1 MAGEIR
7 LLKFRNKAT
16 TLRLYKVAEI
26 LIMILL
32 IRCCEGVKKRVP
44 YTNQDDLQRPLSHHH
59 HGGISKKQVSK
70 DFRSILPGC
79 SDLKSLERDPRTPQV
94 ILISIRNF
102 FGGILGHPVVN
113 INDQAILQ
121 LIKDRCLDQTFSKPL
136 QTNINL

>member
-16 TLRLYKVAEI
+16 TLRSAEI
-26 LIMILL
+26 LILILL
-32 IRCCEGVKKRVP
+32 IRSCEGVKKRVP

-79 SDLKSLERDPRTPQV
+79 SDLKLLERGPRTPQV
-94 ILISIRNF
+94 ILISVRNF
-102 FGGILGHPVVN
+102 LGTLSLRLLKGIYF
-113 INDQAILQ
+113 Q
-121 LIKDRCLDQTFSKPL
+121 LSDFCVISASSISFL
-136 QTNINL
+136 